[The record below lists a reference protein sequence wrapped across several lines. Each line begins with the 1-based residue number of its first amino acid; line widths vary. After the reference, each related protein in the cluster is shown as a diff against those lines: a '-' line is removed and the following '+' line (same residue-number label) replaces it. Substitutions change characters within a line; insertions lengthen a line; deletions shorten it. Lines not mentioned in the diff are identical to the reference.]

1 MGTDKTEFKFSSPC
15 LSPCLGVSAVKNP
28 SPHLRQPD
36 DPDTIGP
43 RMGESSPA
51 RIFPLDRWV
60 RDDIAYILPMGA
72 FLGITF
78 IASTWPSTL
87 PACYIIKTIVAG
99 ALLIL
104 LRKHFTKISWNYW
117 QLGILVGIIGVIQ
130 WVGMEKALLHFW
142 PNYPTLTRETYN
154 PFEKVSPRPWLMV
167 FLFFRLL
174 GPALVVPFMEEYFW
188 RDFLWR
194 TFLAPNDFKLA
205 AVGEWDAKV
214 FWGIAI
220 LFASEHVQWLTAIV
234 WAVMIG
240 YLLVRTRSLGACI
253 VAHGVTNLML
263 GVYVLYT
270 HDWWFW

>member
-1 MGTDKTEFKFSSPC
+1 MDESP
-15 LSPCLGVSAVKNP
+15 
-28 SPHLRQPD
+28 
-36 DPDTIGP
+36 
-43 RMGESSPA
+43 PA
-51 RIFPLDRWV
+51 RSLSLDRWV
-60 RDDIAYILPMGA
+60 RDDIAYILPMGV
-72 FLGITF
+72 FLAVTF
-78 IASTWPSTL
+78 IAQQWPALL
-87 PACYIIKTIVAG
+87 PAGYVLKTILAA
-99 ALLIL
+99 ALLFAF
-104 LRKHFTKISWNYW
+104 RRHFTKIRWDYW
-117 QLGILVGIIGVIQ
+117 QLGIVVGILGVIQ

-142 PNYPTLTRETYN
+142 PNYPALSHDIFN
-154 PFEKVSPRPWLMV
+154 PFESITSRPWLIV
-167 FLFFRLL
+167 FLIFRLA
-174 GPALVVPFMEEYFW
+174 GPALVVPFMEELFW

-253 VAHGVTNLML
+253 VAHGVTNLLL
-263 GVYVLYT
+263 GIYVLCT